1 MKKSHIFGI
10 VIIAVAIVVIIST
23 AGDASAYVS
32 FKEAKEL
39 AEKGNNNKIHVVG
52 TLPKNEQGAVTGIHT
67 SPDRLSFKFEMVD
80 ENNFTQTVF
89 HPNPMPTDFMR
100 SEQVVVIG
108 SYQNENFVADK
119 ILLKCPSKYQE
130 EGEQIAGTIMEQ

>member
-10 VIIAVAIVVIIST
+10 VIIAVAIVVILST

-32 FKEAKEL
+32 FSEAKEL
-39 AEKGNNNKIHVVG
+39 ADKGNSNKIHVVG
-52 TLPKNEQGAVTGIHT
+52 KLRKNAQGDVVGIQL
-67 SPDRLSFKFEMVD
+67 SPDMLSLKFEMVD
-80 ENNFTQTVF
+80 ENNVTQTVF
-89 HPNPMPTDFMR
+89 YPNPMPTDFVR

-108 SYQNENFVADK
+108 AYQNGNFVADK

-130 EGEQIAGTIMEQ
+130 EGAPIAGSNL